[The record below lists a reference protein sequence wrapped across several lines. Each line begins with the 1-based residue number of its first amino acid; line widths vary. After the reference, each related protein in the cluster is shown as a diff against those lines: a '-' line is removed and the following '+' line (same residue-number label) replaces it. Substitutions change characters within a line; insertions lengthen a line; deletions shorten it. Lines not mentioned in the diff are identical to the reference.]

1 MGRSRSP
8 SHQVA
13 AHGRWPKASARE
25 GAEVHKG
32 VFLASSYLWLREFVR
47 QRWFLCVTTLSLNFP
62 SAWLSGPLI
71 LLQTESPCRK
81 LLGTPSTLLT
91 SPTLTDY
98 TSCDTATIR

>member
-47 QRWFLCVTTLSLNFP
+47 QRWFLCVTTL
-62 SAWLSGPLI
+62 
-71 LLQTESPCRK
+71 
-81 LLGTPSTLLT
+81 
-91 SPTLTDY
+91 
-98 TSCDTATIR
+98 